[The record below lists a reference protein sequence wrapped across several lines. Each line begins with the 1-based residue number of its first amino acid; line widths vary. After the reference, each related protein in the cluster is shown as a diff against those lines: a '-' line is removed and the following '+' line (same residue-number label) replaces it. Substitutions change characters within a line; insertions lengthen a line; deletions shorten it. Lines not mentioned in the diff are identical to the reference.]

1 MECTVKHVTNHKA
14 ILFKKSFL
22 ELAQCKLE
30 RFFKNIRI
38 EGAEAMSKTK

>member
-1 MECTVKHVTNHKA
+1 MECTVKHITNQRTTF
-14 ILFKKSFL
+14 FKKSLL